1 MSTVHCH
8 NCGEE
13 YECELHEEQGLCEAC
28 RHLKVCRDC
37 GEVFDPAK
45 KQYKGGYIDQCSS
58 CSRES
63 EDADIKYVGRPGALN
78 KSAAIDIYR
87 ANLKFVRSTLRR
99 ELACGFNANLAFSSP
114 VSESKKD
121 RS

>member
-1 MSTVHCH
+1 MKT
-8 NCGEE
+8 
-13 YECELHEEQGLCEAC
+13 
-28 RHLKVCRDC
+28 CRDC
-37 GEVFDPAK
+37 GKEFDPTT

-63 EDADIKYVGRPGALN
+63 GDAESRYVGRPGALN

-87 ANLKFVRSTLRR
+87 SNLKFVRSVLRR
-99 ELACGFNANLAFSSP
+99 EGAVGFNANLGISSV

-121 RS
+121 